1 MTVKTQT
8 QTQTQSGSLA
18 RIFNSRKNYLK
29 VPWWQYLLA
38 LFLSVLFLFP
48 LYWMGSTS
56 LKTMEQAYAF
66 PPVWIPNPI
75 MWENYVRIFT
85 ELPFAL
91 FTLNSLIITV
101 LNTIG
106 VTFSAAFVA
115 FGFARLRAK
124 GRDVLFII
132 LISTIMLPYQVILV
146 PTFLLFKY
154 LGWINTFGPLI
165 VPAFFGGGAFNI
177 FLLRQFFMGIPF
189 EYDEAAIMDGAGWFR
204 IFWSIILPMAKPALT
219 AVAVLN
225 IVYVWTD
232 FFGPLIYL
240 NDLNKMTLA
249 VGLAFLR
256 GQHSAVLTLLM
267 AGSMLSTI
275 PMLIVFFLA
284 QRYFVS
290 GIQLGGIKG

>member
-1 MTVKTQT
+1 MTTISAENSQLKQPVQVNRGRP
-8 QTQTQSGSLA
+8 QAPWFAYVLA
-18 RIFNSRKNYLK
+18 IL
-29 VPWWQYLLA
+29 
-38 LFLSVLFLFP
+38 LSVLFLFP
-48 LYWMGSTS
+48 LFWMGTTS

-66 PPVWIPNPI
+66 PPKWLPNPP

-85 ELPFAL
+85 ELPFFT
-91 FTLNSLIITV
+91 FTLNSLLITV

-106 VTFSAAFVA
+106 VTFSSAVVA
-115 FGFARLRAK
+115 FGFARLRSK
-124 GRDVLFII
+124 SRDFLFVL

-154 LGWINTFGPLI
+154 IGWINTIWPLV

-177 FLLRQFFMGIPF
+177 FLLRQYFMTIPF
-189 EYDEAAIMDGAGWFR
+189 EYDEAAIMDGANWFT
-204 IFWSIILPMAKPALT
+204 IFWSVILPMAKPALST
-219 AVAVLN
+219 VAVLN
-225 IVYVWTD
+225 IVAVWTD

-267 AGSMLSTI
+267 AGSMFSTL

-284 QRYFVS
+284 QRYFVE
-290 GIQLGGIKG
+290 GIQLSGLKG